1 MRIPM
6 KIADVIGCIVV
17 CLFIGFMVG
26 VVVVT
31 YKIEM
36 EYRESPTVAEQHESI
51 MLDHD
56 WLYCPYCGEKLEGED
71 GRN

>member
-6 KIADVIGCIVV
+6 KIADVLGCIVV
-17 CLFIGFMVG
+17 CLFIGFMFG
-26 VVVVT
+26 VAVVT

-51 MLDHD
+51 MLDHE
-56 WLYCPYCGEKLEGED
+56 WLYCPYCGEKLEVEE
-71 GRN
+71 